1 MHHMEPL
8 LNQRESLQKIL
19 STVPFDADKNR
30 STNYFLNVY
39 RLNHDELYRL
49 TEEEKFPLDAEKLLK
64 LGISLGNL
72 LKSLQQDD
80 DSYRQQE
87 QHQDKVNARNRINKS
102 NAANSD
108 LQNPFLMENVI
119 SSSPIPV
126 HYIKFIRNLF
136 NILKNFDIGSHNSM
150 NQVNMRLHS
159 IASQSSNSTMSK
171 SAAGSPIKINS
182 RQLLIEKLEINIK
195 LDGLF
200 VYKMIF
206 QILLR
211 VNQNLELH
219 LQAILNRNAGGS
231 GSPYG
236 NSEEQDIRSPGTEN
250 SSIFSST
257 SNTSDASLSQSD
269 YSRLIVHCLAR
280 ITNGLIDPFINSII
294 CNVMT
299 PTLKNEINSLLSCV
313 S

>member
-1 MHHMEPL
+1 METL

-19 STVPFDADKNR
+19 STVPFGVDKER
-30 STNYFLNVY
+30 STKYFLNVY

-49 TEEEKFPLDAEKLLK
+49 TEEEKFPIDAEKLLK

-72 LKSLQQDD
+72 LRSLQQDD
-80 DSYRQQE
+80 ESYRQQE
-87 QHQDKVNARNRINKS
+87 QHQNKANARNRSSKS
-102 NAANSD
+102 NAATD
-108 LQNPFLMENVI
+108 LQNPFLMENLTI
-119 SSSPIPV
+119 LSPIPV

-136 NILKNFDIGSHNSM
+136 NILKNFDIGSNNSM
-150 NQVNMRLHS
+150 NQVNMRLHLVT
-159 IASQSSNSTMSK
+159 SQSSHSTMSK

-211 VNQNLELH
+211 VNQNLEKH
-219 LQAILNRNAGGS
+219 LQAILNKNASDS
-231 GSPYG
+231 GTPYG
-236 NSEEQDIRSPGTEN
+236 NFEEQGIRLPGTEN

-257 SNTSDASLSQSD
+257 STASDASLLQND

-280 ITNGLIDPFINSII
+280 ISNGLIDPFINLII
-294 CNVMT
+294 SNVMT
-299 PTLKNEINSLLSCV
+299 PTLKNEINSLLLCV